1 MERRDVVVV
10 GAGPAGSTC
19 AWKLRQAG
27 LDVLVVDRA
36 SFPRDKSC
44 AGWITPA
51 ALEILQVDADQY
63 RHGRVLEPI
72 AGFRVGIVGGRSV
85 EVQYGRLVSYGIR
98 RCEFDRYLIERSG
111 AEFRP
116 GTAVTS
122 LRRRDHRW
130 VLNGEIEA
138 GVIVGAG
145 GHFCP
150 VAREINPR
158 KDPEPTVV
166 TEEAEVLLESDAET
180 SARPGVPEF
189 YFTPD
194 FKGYGW
200 VFRKGPYVTVGLGRQ
215 DPSHL
220 PAHLRTFLEFLES
233 QGRGLGARRI
243 AWKGH
248 AYLLYGSSRRK
259 AVDDGIVLVG
269 DAAGVA
275 HPRSGEGILPAIES
289 GRLAA
294 ETILEAAGDFSQS
307 RLERY
312 RTRLRERFGQS
323 SSAGGISRVVPEQL
337 TAFLGRRLLT
347 SRWFVRHVLL
357 ERWFLHATLGRA
369 KKGEKGR

>member
-1 MERRDVVVV
+1 MERRDVVIV

-19 AWKLRQAG
+19 AWKLRQSG
-27 LDVLVVDRA
+27 FDVLVVDRA
-36 SFPRDKSC
+36 SFPRDKTC
-44 AGWITPA
+44 AGWVTPA
-51 ALEILQVDADQY
+51 VLEIRQIAADQY
-63 RHGRVLEPI
+63 GQGRVLEPI
-72 AGFRVGIVGGRSV
+72 TGFRVGVIGGRPV
-85 EVQYGRLVSYGIR
+85 EVQYDRPVSYGIR
-98 RCEFDRYLIERSG
+98 RCEFDRYLVERSG

-122 LRRRDHRW
+122 LRRDDRRW
-130 VLNGEIEA
+130 VLNDEIEA
-138 GVIVGAG
+138 SVIVGAG

-158 KDPEPTVV
+158 VDPEPAVV
-166 TEEAEVLLESDAET
+166 TQEAEILLKDGSGS

-200 VFRKGPYVTVGLGRQ
+200 VFRKGLYVTVGLGRR
-215 DPSHL
+215 DPNHFPS
-220 PAHLRTFLEFLES
+220 HLRTFLGFLES

-248 AYLLYGSSRRK
+248 AYLLYGASRRNV
-259 AVDDGIVLVG
+259 VDDGVVLVG

-294 ETILEAAGDFSQS
+294 EAILEARGDFS
-307 RLERY
+307 RGKLERY
-312 RTRLRERFGQS
+312 RLRLGERFGQMGW
-323 SSAGGISRVVPEQL
+323 AEGVSRLAPERL
-337 TAFLGRRLLT
+337 VAFLGRRLLT
-347 SRWFVRHVLL
+347 SHWFVRHILL
-357 ERWFLHATLGRA
+357 ERWFLHAA
-369 KKGEKGR
+369 

>member
-1 MERRDVVVV
+1 MERRDVVIV

-19 AWKLRQAG
+19 AWKLRESG

-36 SFPRDKSC
+36 SFPRDKTC

-51 ALEILQVDADQY
+51 VLEILQVAADQY
-63 RHGRVLEPI
+63 RQGRVLEPI
-72 AGFRVGIVGGRSV
+72 AGFRVGVVGGRSI
-85 EVQYGRLVSYGIR
+85 EVPFDRPVSYGIR
-98 RCEFDRYLIERSG
+98 RCELDRYLIERSG

-116 GTAVTS
+116 RIAVTS
-122 LRRRDHRW
+122 LRRDGHCW
-130 VLNGEIEA
+130 ILNDEIEA
-138 GVIVGAG
+138 NVIVGAG

-158 KDPEPTVV
+158 GDPEPAVV
-166 TEEAEVLLESDAET
+166 TQEAEVLLESG
-180 SARPGVPEF
+180 SASAAQPGVPEF

-200 VFRKGPYVTVGLGRQ
+200 VFRKGSYVTVGLGRQ
-215 DPSHL
+215 DPSHF
-220 PAHLRTFLEFLES
+220 PSHLRTFLEFLER

-248 AYLLYGSSRRK
+248 AYLLYGTGRRK
-259 AVDDGIVLVG
+259 VVDEGIMLVG

-294 ETILEAAGDFSQS
+294 ETLLEAGGDFSKGK
-307 RLERY
+307 LERY
-312 RTRLRERFGQS
+312 RRRLHERFGQPG
-323 SSAGGISRVVPEQL
+323 SAEGISRVVPDWL
-337 TAFLGRRLLT
+337 TAFLGRRLL
-347 SRWFVRHVLL
+347 SSQWFVRHILL
-357 ERWFLHATLGRA
+357 ERWFLHAV
-369 KKGEKGR
+369 